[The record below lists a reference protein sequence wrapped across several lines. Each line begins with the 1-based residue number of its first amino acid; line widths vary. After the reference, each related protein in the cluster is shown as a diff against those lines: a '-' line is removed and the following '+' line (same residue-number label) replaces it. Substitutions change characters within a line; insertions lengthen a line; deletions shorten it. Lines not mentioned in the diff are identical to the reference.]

1 MAFTSVEW
9 VCFLFLRLEQLQTKL
24 DDLIE
29 SQSHSAGATVPNTAA
44 SAMVET
50 TAPAPQP
57 LPTKQVIQ
65 MPPQLDQRMGSLEE
79 KVGSSQLSLG

>member
-1 MAFTSVEW
+1 M
-9 VCFLFLRLEQLQTKL
+9 

-29 SQSHSAGATVPNTAA
+29 SQSHSAGATTVPNTAA

-79 KVGSSQLSLG
+79 KVGSSQLPLG